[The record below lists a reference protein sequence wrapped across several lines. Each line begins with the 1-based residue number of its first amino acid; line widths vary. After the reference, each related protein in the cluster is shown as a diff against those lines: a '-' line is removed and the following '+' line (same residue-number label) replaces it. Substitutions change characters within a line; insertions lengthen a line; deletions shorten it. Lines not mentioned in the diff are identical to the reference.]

1 MRTRVAPD
9 DHPCGNRV
17 SPLDGVTEVLGPY
30 TEKIMPLSSL
40 GIRHSVSENAIVSG
54 HRPAQYLLGPLIL
67 TTALLIGCGGGV
79 AAAPKGTSSAGATLA
94 VGANSLNFG
103 SVSVASSKTN
113 SLVLSNGA
121 SGGSSITVTQ
131 SNVTGTGFSLSSG
144 PAVPFVLAPG
154 QSATLVVSFAP
165 TAAGSASGTL
175 SIISDAAN
183 STATV
188 SLSGTALAPAPGQ
201 LAVAPATVNFGSI
214 TVGSSKSQTGTLT
227 ASSTDITV
235 TSAAST
241 QGYSLSGIA
250 FPATV
255 PANQSI
261 SFTVTFAPQTVGTS
275 SGNISFV
282 SNASNSPNTE
292 TLAGTGAQ
300 SGGGGGSVNR
310 YEFVF
315 TDGTLYIYSIDTL
328 SSTPVK
334 TVSLPTTA
342 GTRGSVACVGSKA
355 IYVSFGLDGA
365 TGGHMLAID
374 LTNFSIKWNKSYSH
388 GIDSQSIAPDC
399 SKIYMP
405 DGESASGSGIWHVV
419 DPSNGNDIG
428 SITSSSFGPHNT
440 IVHNGHV
447 YLGGRQASVFQAAR
461 TSDNSIY
468 FTSNSIPA
476 PGNGGAGKG
485 VRPFTINSEETA
497 AYLTQT
503 CPAPC
508 SKPVLDVVNLT
519 NGSVSQKALP
529 SAACTS
535 GSCPS
540 TPNHGIAMSPD
551 EQKLY
556 VIDAINNVVYVFNIA
571 GANLYAPQLVDT
583 VHLMHNLGGHE
594 AVCAYDCLGDGWLHI
609 SHDGKYL
616 FVGDSGDVVD
626 LSSSPPQVVAYFPQM
641 HQTRKEIEIDCD
653 NSIAISTGC
662 NPVFAMN
669 NRSSI
674 GNP

>member
-1 MRTRVAPD
+1 M
-9 DHPCGNRV
+9 G
-17 SPLDGVTEVLGPY
+17 
-30 TEKIMPLSSL
+30 
-40 GIRHSVSENAIVSG
+40 
-54 HRPAQYLLGPLIL
+54 
-67 TTALLIGCGGGV
+67 
-79 AAAPKGTSSAGATLA
+79 
-94 VGANSLNFG
+94 
-103 SVSVASSKTN
+103 SKT
-113 SLVLSNGA
+113 
-121 SGGSSITVTQ
+121 
-131 SNVTGTGFSLSSG
+131 
-144 PAVPFVLAPG
+144 
-154 QSATLVVSFAP
+154 
-165 TAAGSASGTL
+165 
-175 SIISDAAN
+175 
-183 STATV
+183 
-188 SLSGTALAPAPGQ
+188 
-201 LAVAPATVNFGSI
+201 
-214 TVGSSKSQTGTLT
+214 
-227 ASSTDITV
+227 
-235 TSAAST
+235 
-241 QGYSLSGIA
+241 
-250 FPATV
+250 
-255 PANQSI
+255 
-261 SFTVTFAPQTVGTS
+261 
-275 SGNISFV
+275 
-282 SNASNSPNTE
+282 
-292 TLAGTGAQ
+292 
-300 SGGGGGSVNR
+300 
-310 YEFVF
+310 
-315 TDGTLYIYSIDTL
+315 
-328 SSTPVK
+328 
-334 TVSLPTTA
+334 
-342 GTRGSVACVGSKA
+342 
-355 IYVSFGLDGA
+355 IYVSFGGDGGVYGN
-365 TGGHMLAID
+365 GGLAAIN
-374 LTNFSIKWNKSYSH
+374 LTDFSVKWAQLYTH
-388 GIDSQSIAPDC
+388 GIDSHAIAPDC

-405 DGESASGSGIWHVV
+405 DGELASGSGIWHVV
-419 DPSNGNDIG
+419 DPSNGNEIG

-447 YLGGRQASVFQAAR
+447 YLGGRQALVFQAAR

-476 PGNGGAGKG
+476 PGNGGAATG

-519 NGSVSQKALP
+519 NGSVIQKALP

-571 GANLYAPQLVDT
+571 GANLYSPQLVDT
-583 VHLMHNLGGHE
+583 VHLMHNLGGQE

-626 LSSSPPQVVAYFPQM
+626 LISSPPQVVAYFPQM

-669 NRSSI
+669 NRTSI